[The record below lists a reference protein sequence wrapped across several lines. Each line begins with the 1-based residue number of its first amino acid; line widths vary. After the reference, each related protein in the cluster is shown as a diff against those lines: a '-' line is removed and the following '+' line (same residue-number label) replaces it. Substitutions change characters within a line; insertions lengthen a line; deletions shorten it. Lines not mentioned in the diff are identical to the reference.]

1 MMVTKLV
8 IVLIKK
14 IRVDAIAVNG
24 SDIHITSIGENLD
37 LTDLL
42 KIENELEDLLFHY
55 LIALSIYHKLKSK
68 GIIEH
73 IKQYVK
79 ELY

>member
-14 IRVDAIAVNG
+14 IRVDAIAENG
-24 SDIHITSIGENLD
+24 SDIHITLIGENLD